1 MAIIKHLPN
10 FITCLNL
17 FSGTIAL
24 TYAVQGDL
32 KTAAYFILL
41 AAIFDFMDGLLAR
54 ALNAYS
60 EIGKQL
66 DSLADMV
73 SFGLIPGVFV
83 YMMLKS
89 NLEAHGLPEI
99 LSYGGFIITVF
110 SALRLAK
117 FNIDTRQTE
126 NFIGLATPA
135 NTLFFVSLPFI
146 YDQGIESLMFLTQP
160 LILLF
165 LTIGFSY
172 LLVSEL
178 SLFSLKFKSLSWSQ
192 NNFRYILLVLS
203 LLLIILFKFAAVP
216 MIIVLYI
223 LLSIIFVQKFKSI

>member
-1 MAIIKHLPN
+1 MIKHLPN

-24 TYAVQGDL
+24 TFAVQGDL

-73 SFGLIPGVFV
+73 SFGLIPGVFI

-89 NLEAHGLPEI
+89 NLEAHGLPVI
-99 LSYGGFIITVF
+99 LSYSGFIITIF

-146 YDQGIESLMFLTQP
+146 YDQGIEALMFLTQP
-160 LILLF
+160 HVLILL
-165 LTIGFSY
+165 TICFSY

-178 SLFSLKFKSLSWSQ
+178 SLFSLKFKSLSWAQ
-192 NNFRYILLVLS
+192 NNFKYILLALS

>member
-1 MAIIKHLPN
+1 MIKHLPN

-41 AAIFDFMDGLLAR
+41 AAIFDFMDGLVAR

-89 NLEAHGLPEI
+89 NLEANGLPEI
-99 LSYGGFIITVF
+99 LAYAGFIITIF

-146 YDQGIESLMFLTQP
+146 YDQGIEGLMFLTQP
-160 LILLF
+160 HILLL

-172 LLVSEL
+172 LLVSEI
-178 SLFSLKFKSLSWSQ
+178 SLFSLKFKSLSWEK
-192 NNFRYILLVLS
+192 NNFRYILLALS